1 MKVAQLHT
9 LNFDWKAWRVL
20 QPKTVIGDRLI
31 HCAVSVV
38 APTPKKIPDNFF
50 VSEFAF
56 KAVEKVLTVRGLHA
70 TIVHLSELNPW
81 GQKTKR
87 ALNLC
92 GILVLI
98 GL

>member
-1 MKVAQLHT
+1 M
-9 LNFDWKAWRVL
+9 
-20 QPKTVIGDRLI
+20 I

-38 APTPKKIPDNFF
+38 APTPKKIPDTFF
-50 VSEFAF
+50 VCEFGF
-56 KAVEKVLTVRGLHA
+56 KAVEKVLTIRDLHA
-70 TIVHLSELNPW
+70 TIVHLLGLNPW
-81 GQKTKR
+81 GQKTRR